1 MNLLFYSYDAVFFG
15 AFSIACITI
24 VGLRPIASIIG
35 LVDKPNIRKKHLG
48 DIPLIGGI
56 AIYFTILIATQLFL
70 PKSQLINLYL
80 ISCSFMVLIG
90 GLDDF

>member
-15 AFSIACITI
+15 AFGIACITI

-56 AIYFTILIATQLFL
+56 AIYFTIFDCNTTFFTKIA
-70 PKSQLINLYL
+70 
-80 ISCSFMVLIG
+80 V
-90 GLDDF
+90 D